1 LLRAAIA
8 ALRFDSKRGGLD
20 KLGGEEWGVLLPMA
34 DQARLALPLGIR
46 CRTSLPSEIRD
57 RIDRNL
63 EDNAA
68 RHRRAVA
75 ACRELR
81 DALGARGIPFVFLKG
96 LTHFPR
102 FAERAE
108 QRQQYDIDVYGG
120 AENAGAIREAAAE
133 LGYEAI
139 DRGRPS
145 RTDHLP
151 IMIRRTGWRWRGDYY
166 DPEMPLHLEIHF
178 RLWDEETEM
187 FAAPGA
193 EEFWNRR
200 EIREASGLA
209 IPAFCLRDTFRYACR
224 HAARHL
230 LRGDLTAGH
239 LYEIAHFL
247 DTTAA
252 DDAFWGE
259 WSGEP
264 MPAEAL
270 AMRMARD
277 CFGCRMH
284 SKAEAIVAGLP
295 PAVRKWFDLF
305 ALSPLIALARPNKD
319 SLLLHLLLARGGR
332 WKIAARRLWPP
343 LPARYVRDPHASA
356 GRAGWMDQTRF
367 RARRAL
373 YHARA
378 LLPVVCSAARWV
390 LSPRPL
396 DCDSARAA
404 SEPQISAV
412 KRS

>member
-1 LLRAAIA
+1 LLRAAIS
-8 ALRFDSKRGGLD
+8 ALRFDSKRGGLEG
-20 KLGGEEWGVLLPMA
+20 LCEAEWRVLLPMA

-46 CRTSLPSEIRD
+46 CRASLSPEIRD

-63 EDNAA
+63 EDNAL
-68 RHRRAVA
+68 RHRRAVV
-75 ACRELR
+75 ACREVK

-120 AENAGAIREAAAE
+120 AENAGAIGEAAAA

-139 DRGRPS
+139 DRGRTS

-187 FAAPGA
+187 LAAPGA

-209 IPAFCLRDTFRYACR
+209 MPAFCLRDTFRYACR

-247 DTTAA
+247 ETTAV
-252 DDAFWGE
+252 DDAFWVD
-259 WSGEP
+259 WCSEP
-264 MPAEAL
+264 MLAEAL
-270 AMRMARD
+270 AMRLARD

-284 SKAEAIVAGLP
+284 SQADALVAGLP
-295 PAVRKWFDLF
+295 PAVQIWFDLF
-305 ALSPLIALARPNKD
+305 ALSPLMALARPNKD
-319 SLLLHLLLARGGR
+319 SLLLHLLLVRGER

-343 LPARYVRDPHASA
+343 LPARYIRDPHAGA
-356 GRAGWMDQTRF
+356 ARAGWMDQAPF

-378 LLPVVCSAARWV
+378 LLPVARSAARWL

-396 DCDSARAA
+396 EGASNRAA